1 MDHSYSSMDA
11 EELLSMWRLVS
22 TGKALPPDQFFPV
35 ITFPTDGVRDLYLR
49 RIDGWPEE
57 EIRSVLRNM
66 LGESR
71 NLPVHDELQ
80 LAILQHTHRSR
91 ELDSAAGSQPK
102 DRAAERPKVTEYER
116 RLIFSAA
123 GKTTVP
129 VWEGLAWVL
138 DLLPH
143 APGDALEAVSAYVLA
158 HWAAMPDMRIT
169 AMFDAQSVI
178 RARYIGHDGD
188 DFEQQVEV
196 LLSLHWREFEYLVS
210 ALYRAQ
216 KYETLVTPPSKDRGK
231 DVVASKA
238 SPPEE
243 LFIQCK
249 NWRGKVDVEV
259 ASALVGRVE
268 MARATRGVL
277 IATSGFTA
285 GPASARELAEANP
298 RLELIDGAHLV
309 QLLNQHLGRDWSIR
323 VDRIIDSERSDQA
336 KRSK

>member
-1 MDHSYSSMDA
+1 
-11 EELLSMWRLVS
+11 
-22 TGKALPPDQFFPV
+22 
-35 ITFPTDGVRDLYLR
+35 
-49 RIDGWPEE
+49 
-57 EIRSVLRNM
+57 
-66 LGESR
+66 
-71 NLPVHDELQ
+71 
-80 LAILQHTHRSR
+80 
-91 ELDSAAGSQPK
+91 
-102 DRAAERPKVTEYER
+102 
-116 RLIFSAA
+116 
-123 GKTTVP
+123 
-129 VWEGLAWVL
+129 
-138 DLLPH
+138 
-143 APGDALEAVSAYVLA
+143 
-158 HWAAMPDMRIT
+158 MPDMRIT

-178 RARYIGHDGD
+178 RARYIGHDGG

-285 GPASARELAEANP
+285 GPASATELATAHP

-323 VDRIIDSERSDQA
+323 VDRIIESERRDQA